1 MPFMNTHHIV
11 FFFVLFIS
19 GCSSIYLN
27 TLEKM
32 GIPKREVMIHRVEK
46 ARETQEEAKQQFSSA
61 LEQFQALTNYSG
73 GDLEDVY
80 NRLNDAYQDSLDKA
94 NEIRKR
100 IADIEDV
107 SEALFAEW
115 EEEIEQYSSPSLK
128 RNSQLKLAKTKR
140 QYQQLISAMKKAEAK
155 MQPVL
160 AVFKDQVLY
169 LKHNLNTQ
177 AIASL
182 KEDLGDIQSDVANLI
197 RAMEKSIDEANQ
209 FIQSMEK

>member
-1 MPFMNTHHIV
+1 MNTHHIV

-169 LKHNLNTQ
+169 LKHNLNVQ

>member
-1 MPFMNTHHIV
+1 MHTNLIALL
-11 FFFVLFIS
+11 FVVLIS

-61 LEQFQALTNYSG
+61 LEQFQALTHYSG

-80 NRLNDAYQDSLDKA
+80 KRLNDAYQDSLDKA

-115 EEEIEQYSSPSLK
+115 EDEIEQYSSPSLK
-128 RNSQLKLAKTKR
+128 RNSQIKLAKTKR

-169 LKHNLNTQ
+169 LKHNLNAQ

-182 KEDLGDIQSDVANLI
+182 KEDLGDIQSDVSSLI

-209 FIQSMEK
+209 FIQTMEK

>member
-1 MPFMNTHHIV
+1 MNIQPFIFLLV
-11 FFFVLFIS
+11 FVLS

-46 ARETQEEAKQQFSSA
+46 ARKTQEEAKQQFSSA
-61 LEQFQALTNYSG
+61 LEQFQTLTNYSG
-73 GDLEDVY
+73 GDLEDIY

-115 EEEIEQYSSPSLK
+115 EEEIEQYSSSSLK

-169 LKHNLNTQ
+169 LKHNLNAQ

-182 KEDLGDIQSDVANLI
+182 KEDLGDIQSDVSNLI
-197 RAMEKSIDEANQ
+197 RAMEKSIDEANR
-209 FIQSMEK
+209 FIQTMEK

>member
-1 MPFMNTHHIV
+1 
-11 FFFVLFIS
+11 
-19 GCSSIYLN
+19 
-27 TLEKM
+27 M

-61 LEQFQALTNYSG
+61 LEQFQALTNYDG

-169 LKHNLNTQ
+169 LKHNLNAQ

-182 KEDLGDIQSDVANLI
+182 KEDLGDIQSDVSNLI

-209 FIQSMEK
+209 FIRTMEK

>member
-1 MPFMNTHHIV
+1 MNTHHIV

-197 RAMEKSIDEANQ
+197 RAMEKSINEANQ